1 MFDEEAGSREGA
13 ADLKKDNWFH
23 PRTSYESLRRFAGP
37 MAATPEDTV
46 KRKARE
52 KALRDPYKRAPNKAM
67 HWPKPSPYVQ
77 QRLDETRSW
86 LLTHSSELPSELED
100 DQGRIKD
107 GRTYFEQSE
116 PSDDVADWDGEG
128 SEVSKYE
135 SHGRFHVLKQGY
147 AEPLLSIASRKPE
160 YKDNPTGRE
169 ARAYSM
175 DVRGKRYQK
184 HAEAQATR
192 LRWRG
197 MEEWDA
203 VEKAD
208 DKLRE
213 GVARKASDSNAKPL
227 PSLDRLRQTYHVEAG
242 ELVNTRLSR
251 TVTNK
256 QVRIDGQWFVSS
268 RIVFALTT
276 GQDPGSLM
284 VIDGDATSYR
294 NVKGYASAREDGY
307 FDARV
312 ELGGTTVTIGEY
324 KSEAQAQEACR
335 LYLKSLDMG
344 LLGK

>member
-1 MFDEEAGSREGA
+1 MFDEETGSREGA
-13 ADLKKDNWFH
+13 ADLKKDNWYH
-23 PRTSYESLRRFAGP
+23 PRTSYESLRRFAST
-37 MAATPEDTV
+37 MAATPEDSV

-67 HWPKPSPYVQ
+67 YWPKPSPYVQ

-128 SEVSKYE
+128 SEASKYE

-147 AEPLLSIASRKPE
+147 AEPLLSIAERKPE
-160 YKDNPTGRE
+160 YRDNPTGHA

-208 DKLRE
+208 EKLRE
-213 GVARKASDSNAKPL
+213 GVARKSSDSNAKPL
-227 PSLDRLRQTYHVEAG
+227 PCLESLRKQFHVEDGVLMRTKLDRP
-242 ELVNTRLSR
+242 
-251 TVTNK
+251 VTG
-256 QVRIDGQWFVSS
+256 VRVKVGQPKYYTS

-284 VIDGDATSYR
+284 VIDGDATKYR
-294 NVKGYASAREDGY
+294 NAKGTAYARDDGM
-307 FDARV
+307 FDAMV
-312 ELGGTTVTIGEY
+312 KFGANVVVTIGEY

-344 LLGK
+344 LLG